1 MAKKL
6 ADSIV
11 LEESTPSV
19 CSREFTFTVPADA
32 VRAESDRVSGYIAG
46 MVQLPGFRPGKAPV
60 AMVAGKYAKEIED
73 ELKNRIFQTAVGKID
88 AEKLDLLSL
97 SFKEEPSFK
106 AGEEFK
112 FVFAADVA
120 PAIELGDYN
129 ALKIDLPVEAVED
142 KAVEERLEMYRAMY
156 GTYAAVDAPAE
167 AGDMIKAD
175 YKSDFELP
183 EDADAS
189 LKRQVAA
196 ENAFLWLSEPEII
209 PGSIAAL
216 TGAEKGKEYTFDA
229 TYPADYRDAKLAGKT
244 LKYTV
249 KVQEVQRRGKLDD
262 AELIQRTRS
271 ESIDALRATIR
282 QGLEGEAKAKR
293 REAAGEEITKQLLE
307 KAGDFELPPALLA
320 NEVQRELQKI
330 ARESVKSE
338 EDAEKF
344 KSELEAHRKEAEAAA
359 AKSLRR
365 SLILRQ
371 IAKQEKITVAESEL
385 ENQMQ
390 GMSRYYGYR
399 PKEMRSMLEK
409 SGAIDD
415 LRIDMVNAKV
425 LERLVDAALK

>member
-1 MAKKL
+1 
-6 ADSIV
+6 
-11 LEESTPSV
+11 
-19 CSREFTFTVPADA
+19 
-32 VRAESDRVSGYIAG
+32 
-46 MVQLPGFRPGKAPV
+46 
-60 AMVAGKYAKEIED
+60 
-73 ELKNRIFQTAVGKID
+73 
-88 AEKLDLLSL
+88 
-97 SFKEEPSFK
+97 
-106 AGEEFK
+106 
-112 FVFAADVA
+112 
-120 PAIELGDYN
+120 
-129 ALKIDLPVEAVED
+129 
-142 KAVEERLEMYRAMY
+142 MY